1 VSSPGLGR
9 RDVEPLFFGHGLGDD
24 LLRSAALLGHRNGLT
39 FDTHDRLHRCDV
51 YCRGQRIERQRI
63 AVIAVIVLRQFG
75 GTGAW
80 HGGTGT
86 IEAGTL
92 FPRPILAGTILAG
105 TIITLVAILA
115 YGTVFSRTLRT
126 CVTVLASRTVVTILF
141 VAILVAAVL
150 VAALGAV
157 LAGAILA
164 GTILALVAV
173 LTGRLF
179 LAVLLGRPRIEL
191 ALDLVAVL
199 VELLFGLGIVL
210 ARAVGV
216 RFFEARA
223 TFGEHAEIMVGELEI
238 IFRKHPVARLLRI
251 ARERLVLFEQ
261 LWGIATRAVIDAIAE
276 FGSSVLR
283 ALAILA
289 TPAATA
295 TGLLAIIDQADA
307 VLNKGGVQIP
317 FCPISRCRI
326 RTAGRSAASP
336 SLSIIARDRR
346 MWG

>member
-1 VSSPGLGR
+1 MVNGPGLGR
-9 RDVEPLFFGHGLGDD
+9 RDVKPLFFSHCLGDD
-24 LLRSAALLGHRNGLT
+24 LLRPAAFLGHRNGLA
-39 FDTHDRLHRCDV
+39 FDTHDRLHCCNV
-51 YCRGQRIERQRI
+51 YCRRQCIERQQI
-63 AVIAVIVLRQFG
+63 AVIAVIVLHRFG
-75 GTGAW
+75 GTGARR
-80 HGGTGT
+80 GGTGT
-86 IEAGTL
+86 IEAGML
-92 FPRPILAGTILAG
+92 FPRPILAG

-115 YGTVFSRTLRT
+115 YGTIFSRTLGARF
-126 CVTVLASRTVVTILF
+126 TVLASQTV
-141 VAILVAAVL
+141 VAILFAAVL
-150 VAALGAV
+150 VAALGAI
-157 LAGAILA
+157 LTRAILA
-164 GTILALVAV
+164 GPVVALIAV

-179 LAVLLGRPRIEL
+179 LAVLLGRPRIKL

-238 IFRKHPVARLLRI
+238 IFRQHPVARLLRI

-261 LWGIATRAVIDAIAE
+261 LWGIATRAVVDAIAE

>member
-1 VSSPGLGR
+1 MSGPGLGR

-24 LLRSAALLGHRNGLT
+24 LLRPAALLGHRDGLT
-39 FDTHDRLHRCDV
+39 FDTHDRLHRGSV
-51 YCRGQRIERQRI
+51 YCRGQCIERQRI
-63 AVIAVIVLRQFG
+63 AVIAVIVLRRFG

-92 FPRPILAGTILAG
+92 FPRPILAGTIITG
-105 TIITLVAILA
+105 PIITLVAILA
-115 YGTVFSRTLRT
+115 YGTVFDRTFRPR
-126 CVTVLASRTVVTILF
+126 VTVLAGRTVVTIL
-141 VAILVAAVL
+141 
-150 VAALGAV
+150 VAALGAI
-157 LAGAILA
+157 LTGAILA
-164 GTILALVAV
+164 GPILAGPILALVAV

-199 VELLFGLGIVL
+199 VELLFLLGIVL

-216 RFFEARA
+216 RFFKARA
-223 TFGEHAEIMVGELEI
+223 AFGEHAEIMVGELEI

-317 FCPISRCRI
+317 FCPILRCRI